1 MNNRAFNIIFQSLI
15 ESVGSLGKPKK
26 SSINKNYKSLSEE
39 DEEAPEQSE
48 EQPAE
53 KPAEEPPA
61 SLAAKARLY
70 KTGPEDFTIAKTAR
84 ATAYYDPYGTSG
96 EIYKSRSALLYLQA
110 IFNALKASDPQGI
123 SKPIREVSDSSPTL
137 PQASYIIIKDSLESK
152 KSAYLKIQEIK
163 QHYDYSLLN
172 LIIDQ
177 FQVFKANPNH
187 INNLSA
193 AATLVKTNLR
203 KNGQEQ
209 GLQVIKTYLEKLIGS
224 SFEKELINLL
234 EKVYSAIRKDEPL
247 ESPESDQEVEI
258 ISGPPPEQMEKAK
271 DQSDVLAK
279 VRSIVRH
286 YQLSKGGGLRRERLG
301 KRIMSI
307 INRTIGLTTP
317 REDLDSYE
325 MQDETG
331 SKKFK
336 NPINNV
342 YIKRILNSN
351 SRDIMI
357 ERLKGYIS
365 DIEEELLK
373 TKEGTQIVARINDY
387 ANQIEDEVYSSS
399 LRILFNVNPDGTPI
413 ENEEV

>member
-15 ESVGSLGKPKK
+15 ESFGNQGKPKK
-26 SSINKNYKSLSEE
+26 TSINKKFKSLSEE
-39 DEEAPEQSE
+39 DEEKEQPEEQPVEQTPEQPE
-48 EQPAE
+48 QQPAE
-53 KPAEEPPA
+53 KPPV
-61 SLAAKARLY
+61 SLAAKAKLQ

-123 SKPIREVSDSSPTL
+123 SKPIREISDSSPSL
-137 PQASYIIIKDSLESK
+137 SEASYRIIKDSLESK
-152 KSAYLKIQEIK
+152 KSAYLKIEEIK

-224 SFEKELINLL
+224 SFERELINLL
-234 EKVYSAIRKDEPL
+234 EKIYSAIRKNEPL
-247 ESPESDQEVEI
+247 ESPESDQEIEVV
-258 ISGPPPEQMEKAK
+258 SGPPPEQMKKAK

-286 YQLSKGGGLRRERLG
+286 YQISKGGGLKRQKLG
-301 KRIMSI
+301 KRILSI

-331 SKKFK
+331 SKRFK

-342 YIKRILNSN
+342 Y
-351 SRDIMI
+351 
-357 ERLKGYIS
+357 
-365 DIEEELLK
+365 
-373 TKEGTQIVARINDY
+373 VARINDY
-387 ANQIEDEVYSSS
+387 ANQIEDEIYSSS

-413 ENEEV
+413 ESEEV